1 MSLGAFAEGDAPIAA
16 QDTVAKTTGKPPRHR
31 QTVAKVDAVAAPEP
45 R

>member
-16 QDTVAKTTGKPPRHR
+16 QDVAVKSSGKPPRHR